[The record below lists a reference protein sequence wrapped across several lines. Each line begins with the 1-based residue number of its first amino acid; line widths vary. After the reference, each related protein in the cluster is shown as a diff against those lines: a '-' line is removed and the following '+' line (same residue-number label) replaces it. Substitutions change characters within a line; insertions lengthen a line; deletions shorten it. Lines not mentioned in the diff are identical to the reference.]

1 MSLKLALTVPLHL
14 RDAGNCGVL
23 RASARRFIPPTSAL
37 SHPGG
42 RDDRVSGT
50 DADRHDG
57 ISHNGSYGF
66 RGNADSAEMADLDA
80 LIKLI
85 ANGPCHRSHDA
96 SSSRQ
101 QTSVREVTLGFPA
114 AFRSPASLA
123 PSSGL

>member
-1 MSLKLALTVPLHL
+1 MLAIAVFF
-14 RDAGNCGVL
+14 G
-23 RASARRFIPPTSAL
+23 RRPDDL
-37 SHPGG
+37 YRHPGG

-85 ANGPCHRSHDA
+85 ANGRCHRSHDA

-101 QTSVREVTLGFPA
+101 QT
-114 AFRSPASLA
+114 
-123 PSSGL
+123 